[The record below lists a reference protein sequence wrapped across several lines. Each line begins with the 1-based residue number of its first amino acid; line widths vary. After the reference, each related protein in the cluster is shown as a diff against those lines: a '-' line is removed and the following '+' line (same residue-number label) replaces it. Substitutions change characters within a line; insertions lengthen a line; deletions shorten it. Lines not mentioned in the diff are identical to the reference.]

1 MKKIVLFIVLLMPIL
16 AGCAN
21 SNDEQE
27 ANESRFNVVFN
38 SIDKE
43 EKTAMFTVNG
53 LPNEEE
59 FTQLETI
66 IIDSMDG
73 QKLESTEYTI
83 SVYSQIQAQEDDPS
97 FGTAKFKDGEITDNQ
112 LVNISE
118 DDYITLMNK

>member
-1 MKKIVLFIVLLMPIL
+1 MKKIVLFIVLLIPIL

-21 SNDEQE
+21 STDVQD

-43 EKTAMFTVNG
+43 EKTAKFTVNG

-59 FTQLETI
+59 FAQLETI
-66 IIDSMDG
+66 LIDSMDG
-73 QKLESTEYTI
+73 QKVESNEYTI
-83 SVYSQIQAQEDDPS
+83 SVYSQIQAQEDEPS
-97 FGTAKFKDGEITDNQ
+97 FGTAKYKDGKLTDNQ

-118 DDYITLMNK
+118 EDYITLMNK